1 MLKGFRDF
9 ILRGNVVDLAIAVVM
24 GAAFGAVV
32 KSMVENVIT
41 PLIGMAGGQPDFSAI
56 ELGPVKIGKL
66 INEVLSFLIQST
78 VVYFFLVVPV
88 NELMARLKPPPP
100 PPEPKQK
107 CPECL
112 SEIPVAAKRCAFC
125 TAPVAPATP

>member
-9 ILRGNVVDLAIAVVM
+9 ILRGNVVDLAVAIVM
-24 GAAFGAVV
+24 GTAFNDVV

-41 PLIGMAGGQPDFSAI
+41 PLIGLVGGHHDFSAI
-56 ELGPVKIGKL
+56 SLGPVMVGKL
-66 INEVLSFLIQST
+66 INALLSFFILAT
-78 VVYFFLVVPV
+78 VVYFGLVIPM
-88 NELMARLKPPPP
+88 NQLLTRFNPPPP

-112 SEIPVAAKRCAFC
+112 SEIPVAARRCSYC
-125 TAPVAPATP
+125 TSLVATAA